1 MPHTRARLIV
11 AALVAAGSLALI
23 PVASAQ
29 TERRP
34 EPPPATV
41 EVPIRE
47 IDARQT
53 RTDLL
58 EVLQKHPPSVARV
71 LSADPSLMRN
81 DSYMASYP
89 ALRAFLAQHPEVP
102 QNAPYYLSGTPEFW
116 NGEVRQPQSQQLRMI
131 EGFVEGGTAIAVFL
145 VVLATVVW
153 LIRTVLE
160 QRRWN
165 RLSKIQAEV
174 HTKLMDRFSSNDEL
188 IAYVQTPSG
197 RRFLESGPSPLQ
209 EMPATRSIGAPLSR
223 ILWSVQAGV
232 VLAIAGAGALFLS
245 GRMLDEASQFFYVIG
260 VLALAL
266 GAGFV
271 VSAVASYALSRK
283 LGLFDA
289 PTSNH
294 A

>member
-1 MPHTRARLIV
+1 MPHTRTRLIV
-11 AALVAAGSLALI
+11 AAIATAGSLAFV
-23 PVASAQ
+23 PMASAQ
-29 TERRP
+29 AERQP
-34 EPPPATV
+34 EAAPTV
-41 EVPIRE
+41 QVPVRD

-53 RTDLL
+53 RADLL
-58 EVLQKHPPSVARV
+58 EVLKKHPPSVARV
-71 LSADPSLMRN
+71 LSTDPSLMRN
-81 DSYMASYP
+81 DGYLSSYP
-89 ALRAFLAQHPEVP
+89 TLKAFLAQHPEVP
-102 QNAPYYLSGTPEFW
+102 QNAPFYFAGTEGLW
-116 NGEVRQPQSQQLRMI
+116 SVERQQPSQQLEMI
-131 EGFVEGGTAIAVFL
+131 QDFVEGGTIILVLLVIASM
-145 VVLATVVW
+145 VLW

-209 EMPATRSIGAPLSR
+209 EAAPTRSVGAPFSR

-232 VLAIAGAGALFLS
+232 VLSIAGLGGLFLS
-245 GRMLDEASQFFYVIG
+245 TRLEYEASQFFFVLG
-260 VLALAL
+260 VLGLAL

-283 LGLFDA
+283 LGLFER
-289 PTSNH
+289 PTTDH